1 MAGQRPAAILRAL
14 AGRARR
20 AEAPPKPRLGAGA
33 PLALTCYGKP
43 DCPLCDKA
51 KTPVARAIRGLPVTV
66 AWVDI
71 LTDPALVARWGERIP
86 VVCAPAPSRPAP
98 SRVLGVLGG
107 ETVLAEGKIS
117 ELRLRR
123 ALDAYLRDH
132 CADPADVR

>member
-20 AEAPPKPRLGAGA
+20 AAPA

-51 KTPVARAIRGLPVTV
+51 KTPVARAVRGLPVTV

-86 VVCAPAPSRPAP
+86 VVCA
-98 SRVLGVLGG
+98 G

-123 ALDAYLRDH
+123 ALDAYLRDRR
-132 CADPADVR
+132 ADPADVR

>member
-20 AEAPPKPRLGAGA
+20 AAAPPKTRLGAGA

-86 VVCAPAPSRPAP
+86 VVCAPAPS
-98 SRVLGVLGG
+98 SVLGG

>member
-1 MAGQRPAAILRAL
+1 MTGPRPAAIIRAL

-20 AEAPPKPRLGAGA
+20 AAASPKTPKTPLGAGRLGAGA

-51 KTPVARAIRGLPVTV
+51 KTPVARAVRGLPVTV

-71 LTDPALVARWGERIP
+71 LSDPALTARWGERIP
-86 VVCAPAPSRPAP
+86 VVCA
-98 SRVLGVLGG
+98 G
-107 ETVLAEGKIS
+107 ETVLAEGKVS

-123 ALDAYLRDH
+123 ALDAELRDRRDH
-132 CADPADVR
+132 PADAD